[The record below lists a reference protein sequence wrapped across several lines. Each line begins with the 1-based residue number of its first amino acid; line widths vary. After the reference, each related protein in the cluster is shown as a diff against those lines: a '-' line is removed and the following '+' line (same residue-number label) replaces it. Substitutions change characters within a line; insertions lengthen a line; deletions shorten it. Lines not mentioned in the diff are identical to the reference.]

1 MTTIRIPNGL
11 KIMASA
17 FGGGAPGG
25 VKRTEVAGGA
35 PRYGLEWDRG
45 VQQFR
50 VQMVLDAQRMSI
62 WTVFYLRVI
71 RKGAFT
77 FIMPLDSGMGTQDHD
92 CNIVPD
98 TYTTSRVG
106 ANGMSVSFT
115 VETRPT
121 AFAMSDADANAMVDV
136 WNTLGDET
144 SSLLD
149 LLEHFVRV
157 DSTVLDF

>member
-1 MTTIRIPNGL
+1 MRADIARL
-11 KIMASA
+11 
-17 FGGGAPGG
+17 
-25 VKRTEVAGGA
+25 V
-35 PRYGLEWDRG
+35 
-45 VQQFR
+45 
-50 VQMVLDAQRMSI
+50 
-62 WTVFYLRVI
+62 
-71 RKGAFT
+71 
-77 FIMPLDSGMGTQDHD
+77 IMPLDSGMGTQDHD

-106 ANGMSVSFT
+106 VNGMSVSFT

-121 AFAMSDADANAMVDV
+121 AFALNDADANALVDV